1 MSCQLA
7 PPAPRPQVDNP
18 EPKSTVQQCDSAAT
32 LARGMSSTPGIDAA
46 VERSELVKDAL
57 ETARRAH
64 AGQLRKG
71 TDGRPFIE
79 HPLAV
84 AERLVEQRYG
94 DDVLAAALLH
104 DVVEKSETSLEE
116 VRSQFGDRVGDLVEV
131 MTEDES
137 IPVYEERKEE
147 HRQRAAAADPAA
159 LAIFAADKLTNV
171 AMLREAYALIGER
184 VSEELAVSLDL
195 KIYVWE
201 ADLEMLFTE
210 APEMQ
215 LTDELA
221 NEMVSLWGD
230 RFKSV
235 RSRSD

>member
-1 MSCQLA
+1 
-7 PPAPRPQVDNP
+7 
-18 EPKSTVQQCDSAAT
+18 
-32 LARGMSSTPGIDAA
+32 MSSTPGIDAA

-71 TDGRPFIE
+71 SDGRPFIE

-104 DVVEKSETSLEE
+104 DVVEKSEIGIEE
-116 VRSQFGDRVGDLVEV
+116 VRDRFGDTIGNLVEA

-137 IPVYEERKEE
+137 IPVYEGRKEE
-147 HRQRAAAADPAA
+147 HRQRAAAAGPAA
-159 LAIFAADKLTNV
+159 LAIFAADKLANV
-171 AMLREAYALIGER
+171 AMLREAYALIGEG
-184 VSEELAVSLDL
+184 VGEELAVSLDL

-201 ADLEMLFTE
+201 ADLEMLFAE
-210 APEMQ
+210 APDMQ
-215 LTDELA
+215 LADELA
-221 NEMVSLWGD
+221 DEMVNLWSD

-235 RSRSD
+235 RSQSD